1 MKTTF
6 LNLYNCPFTDELVN
20 KRNIIYAEQDLFLVS
35 KVLAI
40 VLEEVDGGTLTT
52 YMDQFRPLLKA
63 RVNLGIQVK
72 SVFSLNL

>member
-1 MKTTF
+1 MSLSIKETLYM
-6 LNLYNCPFTDELVN
+6 LN
-20 KRNIIYAEQDLFLVS
+20 KIYFLVS

>member
-1 MKTTF
+1 M
-6 LNLYNCPFTDELVN
+6 LN
-20 KRNIIYAEQDLFLVS
+20 KIYFLVS